1 MEEGLQKRGKTIQT
15 MLREC
20 FGSGNV
26 VQKLIPKEIWQYIL
40 MNTNPRDISTIAQIC
55 KAFNELVEQ
64 MIRSNNLKL
73 AKQYLREGQT
83 KMALRCLQNCVEHG
97 NTEAM
102 FVMGYAHTRG
112 GWGLEFDGDK
122 SCEYFKTAA
131 DGGNHKGMVFYE
143 CIYKPYKIGKASLLD
158 SDDFFVRG
166 YCYYRGYHLTTI
178 DYKQAVYYFTK
189 SAMLGDEYAQYYLG
203 LCYLNGYGVYGDNNE
218 QKGIEWLRKS
228 AEQGLYVAQEQLSF
242 LHLEIWEKIADKQR
256 IKF

>member
-20 FGSGNV
+20 FGNA

-40 MNTNPRDISTIAQIC
+40 MNTNPREISTIAQMC

-64 MIRSNNLKL
+64 IIRSNNLKL

-112 GWGLEFDGDK
+112 GWGLEFDDDK
-122 SCEYFKTAA
+122 SREYFKMAA

-143 CIYKPYKIGKASLLD
+143 CIYQSYQNNSYGKSLLD

-166 YCYYRGYHLTTI
+166 YSYYDGAAV
-178 DYKQAVYYFTK
+178 DNNQAIYYFTK
-189 SAMLGDEYAQYYLG
+189 SAMMEDEYAQYYLG
-203 LCYLNGYGVYGDNNE
+203 LCYMMNDRE
-218 QKGIEWLRKS
+218 DKEKGIEWLRKS
-228 AEQGLYVAQEQLSF
+228 AEQGLYVAQEQLS
-242 LHLEIWEKIADKQR
+242 LMHLEKWKKIADKQNA
-256 IKF
+256 FN